1 MAVEF
6 SSCLASFAVE
16 EGYSTSD
23 AELLDDFFIPSLS
36 RASHYD
42 RAVGYFS
49 SSLVALA
56 PSSISEF
63 VLRGGKMRLVCS
75 PHLSP
80 TDIAWLSG
88 GSEGESANAEMVAAN
103 IRALSEADDL
113 AAALIG
119 AMASLVECG
128 ALEVKFAEPSRGNG
142 IFHDKLGV
150 FRDECDDVLSFVGSA
165 NETAAAWSGLSNH
178 EQLETFASWL
188 SDEQRARAERHARQF
203 EQLWEGVRRG
213 VRLMDASAS
222 QAILREVCTAE
233 PIEVSLEEVQR
244 IIRERIHADNRS
256 SSARPLRPHQQQV
269 VDAWESAGRRGLV
282 VFATGGGKTI
292 TGLAAARRHLE
303 GGNPVVFA
311 VPSRLLLRQWK
322 EEIEQELRDIPV
334 LMCGGPAKRSRWLA
348 NLGVFTDNDPSLGPR
363 IVLTTYDTA
372 VTDDWLSRVRDGSHL
387 GVIAD
392 EVHRVGSTDRRKF
405 LDLEFGPRMGLSA
418 TPERYGD
425 VEGTELIFD
434 YFGEK
439 LQPTFGIKDAIEAG
453 QLVPYSY
460 SFETVSLLEE
470 EQEEWDELS
479 RKMGQAMARS
489 NGEMTEHY
497 EALARRRSRI
507 LKGAANKASMAKKIL
522 DRDQRPG
529 DRWLVYCESRS
540 HLQSVRE
547 VIETDGRKV
556 LEYHSGNSELAPEIF
571 EHFEDGGVLLAI
583 KCLDEGVDLPFIN
596 RGIILASTTN
606 PREHI
611 QRRGRLLRNFPG
623 KSSAS
628 LTDVIVVD
636 DEGLPL
642 VVSEVERAIEFAENA
657 SNVAGKVQLQLLM
670 DRARGRMDWRRQEVN
685 LEVEGE

>member
-1 MAVEF
+1 MTVE
-6 SSCLASFAVE
+6 SGSCLASFAVE

-23 AELLDDFFIPSLS
+23 AELLDDFFVPSLS
-36 RASHYD
+36 KASHYD

-56 PSSISEF
+56 PSSISDF
-63 VLRGGKMRLVCS
+63 VLRGGRMRLVCS

-88 GSEGESANAEMVAAN
+88 ESEGAACDAESVAEH
-103 IRALSEADDL
+103 IRALAQADDL
-113 AAALIG
+113 AAALIS
-119 AMASLVECG
+119 AMASLVEYG
-128 ALEVKFAEPSRGNG
+128 ALEVKFAEPSIGNG

-150 FRDECDDVLSFVGSA
+150 FRDTCDDVLSFVGSA
-165 NETAAAWSGLSNH
+165 NETAAAWSGLGNH
-178 EQLETFASWL
+178 EQLETFASWR

-213 VRLMDASAS
+213 VRLMDATAS
-222 QAILREVCTAE
+222 QAILREVCAAE
-233 PIEVSLEEVQR
+233 PIEVSLQEVQR
-244 IIRERIHADNRS
+244 IIKERSEAES
-256 SSARPLRPHQQQV
+256 QSGGARPLRPHQEQV
-269 VDAWESAGRRGLV
+269 LDSWEAAGRRGLV

-292 TGLAAARRHLE
+292 TGLAGAKRHLDS
-303 GGNPVVFA
+303 GNPVVIA
-311 VPSRLLLRQWK
+311 VPSKLLLTQWK
-322 EEIEQELRDIPV
+322 EEIEKELPGMPV
-334 LMCGGPAKRSRWLA
+334 LMCGGRAKRNRWLQ

-372 VTDDWLSRVRDGSHL
+372 VTDSWLTRVKDGEHL

-405 LDLEFGPRMGLSA
+405 LELDFGPRMGLSA

-425 VEGTELIFD
+425 AEGTELIFN

-439 LQPTFGIKDAIEAG
+439 LQPTFGIKDAIDAG
-453 QLVPYSY
+453 QLVPYAY

-479 RKMGQAMARS
+479 RKMGQAMAR
-489 NGEMTEHY
+489 NKGEMSEYY

-507 LKGAANKASMAKKIL
+507 LKGAANKASTARMIL

-540 HLQSVRE
+540 HLDSVRE
-547 VIETDGRKV
+547 IVETEERKV

-623 KSSAS
+623 KFSAS

-657 SNVAGKVQLQLLM
+657 SNVAGKVQLQILM
-670 DRARGRMDWRRQEVN
+670 DRARGRMEWRRQEAI